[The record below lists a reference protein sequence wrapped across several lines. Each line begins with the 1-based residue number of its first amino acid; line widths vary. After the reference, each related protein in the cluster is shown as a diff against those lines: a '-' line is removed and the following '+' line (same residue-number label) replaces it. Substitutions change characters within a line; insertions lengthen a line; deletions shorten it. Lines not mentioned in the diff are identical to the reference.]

1 MNQNPVLSI
10 CVVTMNRANQLK
22 EALESCLKCE
32 LPQKTQF
39 VIIDNASTDNTEHV
53 ATEFLNNCG
62 YAYYYEKMQS
72 NLGCGGGRN
81 YAFSKANGEYVYV
94 LDDDAVISKDNK
106 DFFTRAIRYFEE
118 DDKIV
123 TLTTQIYDTVWKQN
137 RVGSDEKEYKNG
149 LRFCRMFCGG
159 SHFLRRSFFTEPP
172 YLSNKYG
179 YEELMPSLFVYDAGK
194 INAFA
199 PELLIIHQP
208 AVNKWDASNKKNQE
222 LIIDGIAVMY
232 AVKRMMF
239 PNIFLPMVVLAYIFR
254 CRKHLKEFD
263 NASKRSG
270 KVVRETMQT
279 YKINR
284 RIKTKTV
291 IELVKKFGISIF

>member
-1 MNQNPVLSI
+1 MAESCKLTI
-10 CVVTMNRANQLK
+10 AVVTMNRQKQLI

-32 LPQKTQF
+32 LPKKTQF
-39 VIIDNASTDNTEHV
+39 VIIDNASTDDTEHV
-53 ATEFLNNCG
+53 ATEFLSNCG

-199 PELLIIHQP
+199 PDLLIIHQP
-208 AVNKWDASNKKNQE
+208 AVNKWVYSDKQNQP
-222 LIIDGIAVMY
+222 LLIDGFAVMY

-239 PNIFLPMVVLAYIFR
+239 PRIFIPIIWAIHKYR
-254 CRKHLKEFD
+254 CKKHLTGFE
-263 NASKRSG
+263 NASKRG
-270 KVVRETMQT
+270 AEVVRDTMQT